1 MHTDRGQIV
10 SDSIAFSLASGF
22 AVASKSALH
31 LSIAIRF
38 GAGNQADAFFLAYA
52 LPGVLAT
59 ALATAVR
66 VVLVPL
72 FVRLIEEHRPVTAGR
87 IMSTIGMMGLAL
99 WSFVALA
106 GTMASPLYIEVFAPS
121 ATLGAQ
127 QLAVQVSR
135 WIFAIIPLTWL
146 SEFLRAALNS
156 QRRFVLPLAAEGF
169 ANVLALGLI
178 LGLGQRIGI
187 VIVGVGFIAK
197 MGVQTALSASGLRL
211 TPGGIR
217 PAVTAQYRREI
228 GSAVRGLAIRL
239 GGALLRESST
249 TVERFWSA
257 LLEVGTISALSYA
270 QTSVNLM
277 SNVFSTSVATV
288 LLPGLSRAAWREQ
301 ENGRSG
307 TPDALRL
314 ALFLTAPIAAL
325 IIIFSRPV
333 CQIVFSFSGT
343 RQTLVMLTARLLSI
357 YALRIPTIALI
368 ALLLAPFYALE
379 DTGTPVKHMTLM
391 LGINLALDGLLFPA
405 LGVYGF
411 PVAVVLTDLLSI
423 ARGFWLQQRVEIR
436 YSPRDVGR
444 DSATVLACT
453 GVAALITLAIRYGL
467 SNVIEVGTIGQFVL
481 LGLAAMVGGLIYL
494 IASRATG
501 IAEAQWVT
509 AMAQQVLRQILKS
522 RE

>member
-1 MHTDRGQIV
+1 MHADRGQIV

-38 GAGNQADAFFLAYA
+38 GAGDQADAFFLAYA

-72 FVRLIEEHRPVTAGR
+72 FVRLTEEHRPATAGR
-87 IMSTIGMMGLAL
+87 IMSTIGMVGLAL
-99 WSFVALA
+99 WSIVALA
-106 GTMASPLYIEVFAPS
+106 GTMVSPLYIKVFAPS

-127 QLAVQVSR
+127 QLAVKVSR

-156 QRRFVLPLAAEGF
+156 QRRFVLPPAAESF
-169 ANVLALGLI
+169 ANALALGLI
-178 LGLGQRIGI
+178 LGLGQRTGI
-187 VIVGVGFIAK
+187 MIVGIGFIAK
-197 MGVQTALSASGLRL
+197 MVVQTALSACGLKL
-211 TPGGIR
+211 IPGGIR
-217 PAVTAQYRREI
+217 PAVAAQHRREI
-228 GSAVRGLAIRL
+228 GSAVRGLGIRL

-270 QTSVNLM
+270 QMGTNLL

-301 ENGRSG
+301 KNGRSG
-307 TPDALRL
+307 TTDALRL
-314 ALFLTAPIAAL
+314 ALFLTAPIAAFT
-325 IIIFSRPV
+325 IIFSQPV

-343 RQTLVMLTARLLSI
+343 GQALVTLTARLLSI

-368 ALLLAPFYALE
+368 ALLLTPFYALE
-379 DTGTPVKHMTLM
+379 DTGTPVKHMALM
-391 LGINLALDGLLFPA
+391 LGINLALDGLLFPV

-411 PVAVVLTDLLSI
+411 PVAAVLTDLLST
-423 ARGFWLQQRVEIR
+423 ARGFWLQQRVGIK
-436 YSPRDVGR
+436 YSLRDVGR

-453 GVAALITLAIRYGL
+453 GVAVLITMAIRYGGAH
-467 SNVIEVGTIGQFVL
+467 VIEVGFIGQFVL
-481 LGLAAMVGGLIYL
+481 LGLTAVVGGLAYL
-494 IASRATG
+494 AVSRAIG

-509 AMAQQVLRQILKS
+509 AMAQQVLRQILKG